1 MKKTK
6 RKNGQ
11 KGITLIALIITII
24 VLIILAGISIAMISG
39 QDGILNRAGRAKTQ
53 NDIEGTK
60 EQIKLELIG
69 KYDANG
75 KYTNADLIDEVEKVT
90 GNPVTE
96 KTGRVKTKNGNYMDI
111 SDLWVTS
118 STTGGGS
125 GNTETISKI
134 EIGKKYTNKS
144 EYSETDTGYKIT
156 IPGGYTIADDSATKI
171 KDGVVIKDESGN
183 EFVWVP
189 VPNAIANTEA
199 DITTMV
205 NNKQYPIAVKTGST
219 DSNGK
224 TAYRGVLY
232 DFSSSGGTVSMT
244 PKSYSATSGYRE
256 PAYLTDT
263 RNGDAST
270 DGKSYLRNIVGM
282 TQTDDTELKTA
293 WTNQMQTEF
302 DEMVE
307 KVASAGGYYISR
319 YEISGSIDSSG
330 NITTES
336 KPNATAL
343 TGGTTY
349 KNNKLT
355 WYGLYK
361 AGKSYTHDGIGS
373 TMIWG
378 SQYDQ
383 MMIWMAKNGID
394 VTKEDST
401 NYNQNST
408 ITGVSGSKDVINKV
422 YDLYGGRCEWTLEAR
437 DTFSR
442 VARGGGYNSSF
453 PATRRSD
460 GSPTDS
466 EYFIST
472 RATLYVK

>member
-1 MKKTK
+1 MEKTK

-11 KGITLIALIITII
+11 NGITLIALVITII

-39 QDGILNRAGRAKTQ
+39 QDGILTRTGRAEKQ

-75 KYTNADLIDEVEKVT
+75 KYTNADVVDAVFKVT
-90 GNPVTE
+90 GHKVEE
-96 KTGRVKTKNGNYMDI
+96 KTGNVKTKNGNDMDI

-232 DFSSSGGTVSMT
+232 STFYSITDI
-244 PKSYSATSGYRE
+244 SYSNTSSYRE
-256 PAYLTDT
+256 PEYLTDSDY
-263 RNGDAST
+263 GDASP
-270 DGKSYLRNIVGM
+270 DGIADLQNIVGF
-282 TQTDDTELKTA
+282 TESGDKLKTA

-307 KVASAGGYYISR
+307 NVVTTGGFYISR
-319 YEISGSIDSSG
+319 YEISGSIDSNG

-336 KPNATAL
+336 KPNSIAFTGATI
-343 TGGTTY
+343 Y
-349 KNNKLT
+349 KDSQKFT

-361 AGKSYTHDGIGS
+361 AGKSYKHKGIQS

-383 MMIWMAKNGID
+383 MLIWMVKNGID
-394 VTKEDST
+394 VTQTSSDKNTS
-401 NYNQNST
+401 ST
-408 ITGVSGSKDVINKV
+408 ITGVLGSKDVINKI
-422 YDLYGGRCEWTLEAR
+422 YDLYGGRSEWTLTAS
-437 DTFSR
+437 DTYNRSY
-442 VARGGGYNSSF
+442 RGGSYNDENTPDRGYDEFPIYGTSTNSS
-453 PATRRSD
+453 
-460 GSPTDS
+460 
-466 EYFIST
+466 
-472 RATLYVK
+472 RATFYVK